1 MGCLFMDNK
10 IKSIITKELDLP
22 IEVIDNLPKINIIG
36 DNEITIENHK
46 GILSFDRDNTKIKT
60 VIGILDIQGEEIEI
74 VFIGGST
81 ITISGKFKSLRY
93 GVE

>member
-1 MGCLFMDNK
+1 MDSK
-10 IKSIITKELDLP
+10 IKNIVTKELDLP
-22 IEVIDNLPKINIIG
+22 VEVIDNLPKISVIG
-36 DNEITIENHK
+36 NSEITIENHK
-46 GILSFDRDNTKIKT
+46 GILSFDKDNTKIKT

-81 ITISGKFKSLRY
+81 ITISGKFKSLGY

>member
-1 MGCLFMDNK
+1 MDNK

-74 VFIGGST
+74 IFIGGST
-81 ITISGKFKSLRY
+81 INISGKFKSLGY

>member
-1 MGCLFMDNK
+1 MQ
-10 IKSIITKELDLP
+10 IKRVYGKNAERGFNRCGFHVHNAWYNSARRAH
-22 IEVIDNLPKINIIG
+22 G
-36 DNEITIENHK
+36 RENHK

-81 ITISGKFKSLRY
+81 ITISGKFKSLGY